1 VRVLLLAAAT
11 ALAASAQT
19 PPPLPDGEG
28 KKVVEKLCLDCHG
41 PENFTSKKR
50 TKDEWEKVVSDMIE
64 KGAQGTESELDQVV
78 AYLTK
83 YFGKAQSAR
92 SVRFARVH

>member
-1 VRVLLLAAAT
+1 MRIFVLVAV
-11 ALAASAQT
+11 ALTASAQT

-50 TKDEWEKVVSDMIE
+50 TKDEWEAVISDMIE
-64 KGAQGTESELDQVV
+64 KGAQGTEQELDQVV
-78 AYLTK
+78 AYLTRH
-83 YFGKAQSAR
+83 FGKDSR
-92 SVRFARVH
+92 